1 MRDFPQQGHIVQ
13 RSPGPDGDGG
23 EGILCQHDRE
33 ASGLPEQHVEV
44 AQLRAA
50 ADEHD
55 ALVDDV
61 RRQLGRRPLEGPLDR
76 VDDRA

>member
-1 MRDFPQQGHIVQ
+1 MRDFPQQVQLVQ
-13 RSPGPDGDGG
+13 RSPGPDGDSG
-23 EGILCQHDRE
+23 EGILCQHDRK
-33 ASGLPEQHVEV
+33 ARRLPEQDVEV

-61 RRQLGRRPLEGPLDR
+61 RRQLGRRALQRDLRGLDT
-76 VDDRA
+76 